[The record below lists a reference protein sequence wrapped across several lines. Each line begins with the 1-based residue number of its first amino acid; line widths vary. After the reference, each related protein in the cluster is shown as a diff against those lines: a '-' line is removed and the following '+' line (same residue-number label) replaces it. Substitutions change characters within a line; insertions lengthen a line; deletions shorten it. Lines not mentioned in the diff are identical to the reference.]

1 MRGRRPAQTPLG
13 FVIRILFGGTVVAF
27 VQNKGILRGQT
38 GGRVEIHKKIFN
50 VNVNPDSNVKE
61 FGQKLQEL
69 TNVRPDTMRLFV
81 PQKNQKGSKMLSP
94 FSNVHSMLSLR
105 ESAILEVKTIKMMGV
120 FSNEVD
126 EVSHISNKP
135 DLRIAG
141 FAEEEQRLRQR
152 ATYGPQASLK
162 LPQGTYIFC
171 EFRTLLI
178 PGIELNPPPS
188 EALRRMHMLAC
199 DPGIIAIM
207 NKHRWR
213 VGVMSEMA
221 PEGYVG
227 ISPKCILGFNKNHG
241 EEICLRLRT
250 DDLQGFRKYES
261 IKRTLLHELA
271 HMVYSEHDSNFFAL
285 NKQLNEEAASL
296 DWTKSTS
303 HTLSGRKYLDH
314 YEEEDYV
321 ELSSKNSGQKLG
333 GATNSLVSARASSI
347 AAAYIRMANASSNE
361 HMPAKSKEPDPV
373 DSQMM
378 DNQGKFSEPDLD
390 DMVTSENDVMLVDM
404 VMDARRPFSTSSMLD
419 MLDEL
424 DPDDSLDNKNMSEP
438 DPDDSLD
445 NKNISE
451 PDPDDSL
458 NNKDISEPDPDDC
471 LDSKNKSEPDP
482 DDSSDIKNMS
492 EPDPDDSHARG
503 LIVSRREPDPD
514 DTLGSEDIKLA
525 KETDSAGAR
534 SNKVDRS
541 SPRDSEPDPDDS
553 LNNVLLDAQME
564 ETHLGKHYG
573 EPDLDHSVKDMV
585 SGDHERLQQSAE
597 GPPANEK
604 SMAVDHVN
612 DVDNQELQR
621 IEEPAALFCS
631 RLQRAIDVLQSEA
644 TPLQATSVLQTLFK
658 IIRNVIEHPD
668 EVKFRRLR
676 KGNPQFQRNVAN
688 YKAAMEVLTLVG
700 FCEDVVSDEIGRAE
714 TFLVL
719 KRNDPVGHVR
729 TLVVPFWVGIG
740 GGGSFCATTSLQSAV
755 ATSLPPIRAAISR
768 MNQEMVRRELENCLP
783 PSRDLLFVHSDEIP
797 PALRPYHDFQS
808 DFNLALN
815 DFTGA
820 VFEGHLYGPDDFQ
833 ALETMPT
840 RMESY
845 AYLLGCLQ
853 TPAVSLLSILQA
865 PEGDAD
871 QAAEGAAATSEK

>member
-1 MRGRRPAQTPLG
+1 MKQSCNILVIWRGKQ
-13 FVIRILFGGTVVAF
+13 FD
-27 VQNKGILRGQT
+27 
-38 GGRVEIHKKIFN
+38 

-81 PQKNQKGSKMLSP
+81 PQKNNKGSKMLSP
-94 FSNVHSMLSLR
+94 FSDVHSMLSLQ
-105 ESAILEVKTIKMMGV
+105 ESAILEGKTIKMMGV
-120 FSNEVD
+120 FSDEVD
-126 EVSHISNKP
+126 EVSHDSNKP

-152 ATYGPQASLK
+152 ATYRPQASLK

-171 EFRTLLI
+171 EFRTLRI

-207 NKHRWR
+207 NKHWWR
-213 VGVMSEMA
+213 VGIMSEMA

-314 YEEEDYV
+314 YEAEDYV
-321 ELSSKNSGQKLG
+321 ELSSKDSGQKLG

-347 AAAYIRMANASSNE
+347 AAAYNRMANASIYD
-361 HMPAKSKEPDPV
+361 HMPAKEPDPD
-373 DSQMM
+373 DSQLM
-378 DNQGKFSEPDLD
+378 DNQGKFSEPGPD

-404 VMDARRPFSTSSMLD
+404 VMDARRPFSKSSMLD
-419 MLDEL
+419 VLDEL
-424 DPDDSLDNKNMSEP
+424 DPHDSLDHKSMSEPDPDDSLDNNNISEPDPDDSFNKKNESEPDPDDCLDSKNMSEP

-445 NKNISE
+445 
-451 PDPDDSL
+451 
-458 NNKDISEPDPDDC
+458 
-471 LDSKNKSEPDP
+471 
-482 DDSSDIKNMS
+482 IKNMS
-492 EPDPDDSHARG
+492 EPNPDDSHARG
-503 LIVSRREPDPD
+503 LIVSRSEPDPD
-514 DTLGSEDIKLA
+514 DTLGGEDIKLA
-525 KETDSAGAR
+525 KETDSSGTR
-534 SNKVDRS
+534 SNKVDTS
-541 SPRDSEPDPDDS
+541 SPRDYEPDPDDS

-564 ETHLGKHYG
+564 EMHHGG
-573 EPDLDHSVKDMV
+573 EPDLDDVVKDMV
-585 SGDHERLQQSAE
+585 SGDYERLQQSAE
-597 GPPANEK
+597 GPLVTEN

-612 DVDNQELQR
+612 DLDNQELQR

-631 RLQRAIDVLQSEA
+631 RLQRAIDILRSEA
-644 TPLQATSVLQTLFK
+644 TPLQATSVLQTLFR

-676 KGNPQFQRNVAN
+676 KANPQFQRNVAN

-700 FCEDVVSDEIGRAE
+700 FCEDVISDEVGRAE

-719 KRNDPVGHVR
+719 KRNDPG
-729 TLVVPFWVGIG
+729 LLWLAK
-740 GGGSFCATTSLQSAV
+740 SSL
-755 ATSLPPIRAAISR
+755 
-768 MNQEMVRRELENCLP
+768 E
-783 PSRDLLFVHSDEIP
+783 
-797 PALRPYHDFQS
+797 
-808 DFNLALN
+808 
-815 DFTGA
+815 
-820 VFEGHLYGPDDFQ
+820 
-833 ALETMPT
+833 
-840 RMESY
+840 
-845 AYLLGCLQ
+845 
-853 TPAVSLLSILQA
+853 LSIA
-865 PEGDAD
+865 
-871 QAAEGAAATSEK
+871 

>member
-1 MRGRRPAQTPLG
+1 MEQSCNILVIWRGKQ
-13 FVIRILFGGTVVAF
+13 FD
-27 VQNKGILRGQT
+27 
-38 GGRVEIHKKIFN
+38 

-81 PQKNQKGSKMLSP
+81 PQKNNKGSKMLSP
-94 FSNVHSMLSLR
+94 FSDVHSMLSLR
-105 ESAILEVKTIKMMGV
+105 ESAILEGKTIKMMGV
-120 FSNEVD
+120 FSDEVD
-126 EVSHISNKP
+126 EVSHNSNKP

-152 ATYGPQASLK
+152 TIYRPQASLK

-171 EFRTLLI
+171 EFRTLQI

-213 VGVMSEMA
+213 VGIMSEMA

-271 HMVYSEHDSNFFAL
+271 HMVYSEHDSSFFAL

-303 HTLSGRKYLDH
+303 HTLNGRKYLDH

-347 AAAYIRMANASSNE
+347 AAAYNRMANAY
-361 HMPAKSKEPDPV
+361 
-373 DSQMM
+373 
-378 DNQGKFSEPDLD
+378 NQGKFSEPDPD
-390 DMVTSENDVMLVDM
+390 DMVTSENDAMLVDM
-404 VMDARRPFSTSSMLD
+404 VMDARRPFSKSSMLD

-424 DPDDSLDNKNMSEP
+424 DPDDSLDHKNMSES
-438 DPDDSLD
+438 DPENSLD

-458 NNKDISEPDPDDC
+458 DNKDISEPDPDDSFNKKNESEPDLDVC
-471 LDSKNKSEPDP
+471 LDS
-482 DDSSDIKNMS
+482 KNMS
-492 EPDPDDSHARG
+492 EPDPDDSHARR
-503 LIVSRREPDPD
+503 LIVSRSEPDPD
-514 DTLGSEDIKLA
+514 DTLGGEDIKLA
-525 KETDSAGAR
+525 KETDSTGTR
-534 SNKVDRS
+534 SNKVDTS
-541 SPRDSEPDPDDS
+541 NPRDSEPDPDDS

-564 ETHLGKHYG
+564 EMHLGKHCR
-573 EPDLDHSVKDMV
+573 EPDLDGFVKDMV
-585 SGDHERLQQSAE
+585 LGDYERLQQSAE
-597 GPPANEK
+597 GPLATEN

-612 DVDNQELQR
+612 DLDNQELQR

-631 RLQRAIDVLQSEA
+631 RLQRAIDILRSEA
-644 TPLQATSVLQTLFK
+644 TPLQATSVLQTLFR

-676 KGNPQFQRNVAN
+676 KANPQFQRNVAN

-700 FCEDVVSDEIGRAE
+700 FCEDVISDEIGRAE

-719 KRNDPVGHVR
+719 KRNDPG
-729 TLVVPFWVGIG
+729 LLWLAK
-740 GGGSFCATTSLQSAV
+740 SSL
-755 ATSLPPIRAAISR
+755 
-768 MNQEMVRRELENCLP
+768 E
-783 PSRDLLFVHSDEIP
+783 
-797 PALRPYHDFQS
+797 
-808 DFNLALN
+808 
-815 DFTGA
+815 
-820 VFEGHLYGPDDFQ
+820 
-833 ALETMPT
+833 
-840 RMESY
+840 
-845 AYLLGCLQ
+845 
-853 TPAVSLLSILQA
+853 LSI
-865 PEGDAD
+865 
-871 QAAEGAAATSEK
+871 T

>member
-1 MRGRRPAQTPLG
+1 MEQSCNILVIWRGKQ
-13 FVIRILFGGTVVAF
+13 FD
-27 VQNKGILRGQT
+27 
-38 GGRVEIHKKIFN
+38 

-81 PQKNQKGSKMLSP
+81 PQKNNKGSKMLSP
-94 FSNVHSMLSLR
+94 FSDVHSMLSLQ
-105 ESAILEVKTIKMMGV
+105 ESAILEGKTIKMMGV
-120 FSNEVD
+120 FSDEVD
-126 EVSHISNKP
+126 EVSHDSNKP

-152 ATYGPQASLK
+152 ATYRPQASLK

-171 EFRTLLI
+171 EFRTLRI

-213 VGVMSEMA
+213 VGIMSEMA

-314 YEEEDYV
+314 YEAEDYV
-321 ELSSKNSGQKLG
+321 ELSSKDSGQKLG

-347 AAAYIRMANASSNE
+347 AAACNRMANASIYD
-361 HMPAKSKEPDPV
+361 HMPAKEPDPD
-373 DSQMM
+373 DSQLM
-378 DNQGKFSEPDLD
+378 DNQGKFSEPGPD
-390 DMVTSENDVMLVDM
+390 DMVTSENDVMLVDT
-404 VMDARRPFSTSSMLD
+404 VMDARRPFSKSSMLD
-419 MLDEL
+419 VLDEL
-424 DPDDSLDNKNMSEP
+424 DPHDSLDHKSMSEPDPDDSLDNNNFSEPDPDDSFNKKNESEPDPDDCLDSKNMSEP

-445 NKNISE
+445 
-451 PDPDDSL
+451 
-458 NNKDISEPDPDDC
+458 
-471 LDSKNKSEPDP
+471 
-482 DDSSDIKNMS
+482 IKNMS
-492 EPDPDDSHARG
+492 EPNPDDSHARG
-503 LIVSRREPDPD
+503 LIVSRSEPDPD
-514 DTLGSEDIKLA
+514 DTLGGEDIKLA
-525 KETDSAGAR
+525 KETDSEGTR
-534 SNKVDRS
+534 SNKVDTS
-541 SPRDSEPDPDDS
+541 SPRDYEPDPDDS

-564 ETHLGKHYG
+564 EMHHGG
-573 EPDLDHSVKDMV
+573 EPDLDDVVKDMV
-585 SGDHERLQQSAE
+585 SGDYERLQQSAE
-597 GPPANEK
+597 GPLVTEN

-612 DVDNQELQR
+612 DLDNQELQR

-631 RLQRAIDVLQSEA
+631 RLQRAIDILRSEA
-644 TPLQATSVLQTLFK
+644 TPLQATSVLQTLFR

-676 KGNPQFQRNVAN
+676 KANPQFQRNVAN

-700 FCEDVVSDEIGRAE
+700 FCEDVISDEVGRAE

-719 KRNDPVGHVR
+719 KRNDPG
-729 TLVVPFWVGIG
+729 LLWLAK
-740 GGGSFCATTSLQSAV
+740 SSL
-755 ATSLPPIRAAISR
+755 
-768 MNQEMVRRELENCLP
+768 E
-783 PSRDLLFVHSDEIP
+783 
-797 PALRPYHDFQS
+797 
-808 DFNLALN
+808 
-815 DFTGA
+815 
-820 VFEGHLYGPDDFQ
+820 
-833 ALETMPT
+833 
-840 RMESY
+840 
-845 AYLLGCLQ
+845 
-853 TPAVSLLSILQA
+853 LSIA
-865 PEGDAD
+865 
-871 QAAEGAAATSEK
+871 

>member
-1 MRGRRPAQTPLG
+1 MEKSCNILVIWRGKQ
-13 FVIRILFGGTVVAF
+13 
-27 VQNKGILRGQT
+27 
-38 GGRVEIHKKIFN
+38 FN

-105 ESAILEVKTIKMMGV
+105 ESAILESYDSYPCHL
-120 FSNEVD
+120 F
-126 EVSHISNKP
+126 HYY
-135 DLRIAG
+135 LC
-141 FAEEEQRLRQR
+141 Q
-152 ATYGPQASLK
+152 
-162 LPQGTYIFC
+162 
-171 EFRTLLI
+171 
-178 PGIELNPPPS
+178 LNPPPS

-207 NKHRWR
+207 NK
-213 VGVMSEMA
+213 
-221 PEGYVG
+221 
-227 ISPKCILGFNKNHG
+227 
-241 EEICLRLRT
+241 
-250 DDLQGFRKYES
+250 
-261 IKRTLLHELA
+261 A

-285 NKQLNEEAASL
+285 NKQ
-296 DWTKSTS
+296 
-303 HTLSGRKYLDH
+303 
-314 YEEEDYV
+314 V
-321 ELSSKNSGQKLG
+321 PF
-333 GATNSLVSARASSI
+333 
-347 AAAYIRMANASSNE
+347 NE

-658 IIRNVIEHPD
+658 IIR
-668 EVKFRRLR
+668 
-676 KGNPQFQRNVAN
+676 
-688 YKAAMEVLTLVG
+688 
-700 FCEDVVSDEIGRAE
+700 
-714 TFLVL
+714 FL
-719 KRNDPVGHVR
+719 
-729 TLVVPFWVGIG
+729 I
-740 GGGSFCATTSLQSAV
+740 
-755 ATSLPPIRAAISR
+755 
-768 MNQEMVRRELENCLP
+768 
-783 PSRDLLFVHSDEIP
+783 
-797 PALRPYHDFQS
+797 
-808 DFNLALN
+808 LN
-815 DFTGA
+815 F
-820 VFEGHLYGPDDFQ
+820 L
-833 ALETMPT
+833 
-840 RMESY
+840 
-845 AYLLGCLQ
+845 
-853 TPAVSLLSILQA
+853 
-865 PEGDAD
+865 
-871 QAAEGAAATSEK
+871 

>member
-1 MRGRRPAQTPLG
+1 MEKSCNILVIWRGKQ
-13 FVIRILFGGTVVAF
+13 
-27 VQNKGILRGQT
+27 
-38 GGRVEIHKKIFN
+38 FN

-81 PQKNQKGSKMLSP
+81 PQKNNKGSKMLSP

-105 ESAILEVKTIKMMGV
+105 ESAILESYDSYPCHL
-120 FSNEVD
+120 F
-126 EVSHISNKP
+126 HFY
-135 DLRIAG
+135 LC
-141 FAEEEQRLRQR
+141 Q
-152 ATYGPQASLK
+152 
-162 LPQGTYIFC
+162 
-171 EFRTLLI
+171 
-178 PGIELNPPPS
+178 LNPPPS

-207 NKHRWR
+207 NK
-213 VGVMSEMA
+213 
-221 PEGYVG
+221 
-227 ISPKCILGFNKNHG
+227 
-241 EEICLRLRT
+241 
-250 DDLQGFRKYES
+250 
-261 IKRTLLHELA
+261 
-271 HMVYSEHDSNFFAL
+271 
-285 NKQLNEEAASL
+285 LNEEAASL

-303 HTLSGRKYLDH
+303 HTLSGHKYLDH

-347 AAAYIRMANASSNE
+347 AAAYIRMAHASSNE
-361 HMPAKSKEPDPV
+361 HMPAKSKEPDPD

-424 DPDDSLDNKNMSEP
+424 DPDDSMDNKNMSEP

-458 NNKDISEPDPDDC
+458 NNKDISEPDPDDSFNKNNESEPDPDDC

-503 LIVSRREPDPD
+503 LIVSRREPDQD

-604 SMAVDHVN
+604 STTVDHVN

-658 IIRNVIEHPD
+658 IIR
-668 EVKFRRLR
+668 
-676 KGNPQFQRNVAN
+676 
-688 YKAAMEVLTLVG
+688 
-700 FCEDVVSDEIGRAE
+700 
-714 TFLVL
+714 FL
-719 KRNDPVGHVR
+719 
-729 TLVVPFWVGIG
+729 I
-740 GGGSFCATTSLQSAV
+740 
-755 ATSLPPIRAAISR
+755 
-768 MNQEMVRRELENCLP
+768 
-783 PSRDLLFVHSDEIP
+783 
-797 PALRPYHDFQS
+797 
-808 DFNLALN
+808 LN
-815 DFTGA
+815 F
-820 VFEGHLYGPDDFQ
+820 L
-833 ALETMPT
+833 
-840 RMESY
+840 
-845 AYLLGCLQ
+845 
-853 TPAVSLLSILQA
+853 
-865 PEGDAD
+865 
-871 QAAEGAAATSEK
+871 

>member
-1 MRGRRPAQTPLG
+1 MEQSCNILVIWRGKQ
-13 FVIRILFGGTVVAF
+13 FD
-27 VQNKGILRGQT
+27 
-38 GGRVEIHKKIFN
+38 

-81 PQKNQKGSKMLSP
+81 PQKNNKGSKMLSP
-94 FSNVHSMLSLR
+94 FSDVHSMLSLR
-105 ESAILEVKTIKMMGV
+105 ESAILEGKTIKMMGV
-120 FSNEVD
+120 FSDEVD
-126 EVSHISNKP
+126 EVSHNSNKP

-141 FAEEEQRLRQR
+141 FAEEERRLRQR
-152 ATYGPQASLK
+152 TIYRPQASLK

-171 EFRTLLI
+171 EFRTLRI

-207 NKHRWR
+207 NKHWWR
-213 VGVMSEMA
+213 VGIMSEMA

-303 HTLSGRKYLDH
+303 HTLNSRKYLDH

-347 AAAYIRMANASSNE
+347 AAAYNRMANASIHD
-361 HMPAKSKEPDPV
+361 HMPVKSKEPDPD
-373 DSQMM
+373 DSQLM
-378 DNQGKFSEPDLD
+378 DNQGKFSEPDPD

-404 VMDARRPFSTSSMLD
+404 VMDARRPFSKSSMLD

-424 DPDDSLDNKNMSEP
+424 DPDDSLDHKNMSEPDPDISLDYKNISKPDPDDSLDNKDISEPDPDDSFNKKNESEPDPDDYLDSRNMSEP

-445 NKNISE
+445 IE
-451 PDPDDSL
+451 
-458 NNKDISEPDPDDC
+458 
-471 LDSKNKSEPDP
+471 
-482 DDSSDIKNMS
+482 NMS
-492 EPDPDDSHARG
+492 GPDPDDSHARG
-503 LIVSRREPDPD
+503 LIVSGSEPDPD
-514 DTLGSEDIKLA
+514 DTIGGEDIKLA
-525 KETDSAGAR
+525 KETDSTGTR
-534 SNKVDRS
+534 SNKVVTS
-541 SPRDSEPDPDDS
+541 NSRDSEPDPDDS

-564 ETHLGKHYG
+564 EMRLGKHCR
-573 EPDLDHSVKDMV
+573 EPDLDGFVKDMV
-585 SGDHERLQQSAE
+585 LGDYERLQQSAE
-597 GPPANEK
+597 GPLATEN

-612 DVDNQELQR
+612 DLDNQELQR

-631 RLQRAIDVLQSEA
+631 RLQRAIDILRSEA
-644 TPLQATSVLQTLFK
+644 TPLQATSVLQTLFR

-676 KGNPQFQRNVAN
+676 KANPQFQRNVAN

-700 FCEDVVSDEIGRAE
+700 FCEDVISDEIGRAE

-719 KRNDPVGHVR
+719 KRNDPG
-729 TLVVPFWVGIG
+729 LLWLAK
-740 GGGSFCATTSLQSAV
+740 SSL
-755 ATSLPPIRAAISR
+755 
-768 MNQEMVRRELENCLP
+768 E
-783 PSRDLLFVHSDEIP
+783 
-797 PALRPYHDFQS
+797 
-808 DFNLALN
+808 
-815 DFTGA
+815 
-820 VFEGHLYGPDDFQ
+820 
-833 ALETMPT
+833 
-840 RMESY
+840 
-845 AYLLGCLQ
+845 
-853 TPAVSLLSILQA
+853 LSI
-865 PEGDAD
+865 
-871 QAAEGAAATSEK
+871 T